1 MDEDIN
7 LSLDEI
13 IRKRHVAHPKARSA
27 PAGAGGKQPKA
38 VGGAGPRGGGT
49 FREENGGY
57 RGATKPRPVRDA
69 RYKIIRNKRAKIR
82 DARDHLT
89 EQKLGRVERYRHQ
102 KRGRQLLEHGFRALM
117 LPPSPPRGALAAL
130 SSNQRNIGGYGPA
143 EHLQVQLHNRRR
155 YVEPEYIP
163 GVHTGMVPQP
173 APLSMSALPHFRGNR
188 HISLMAVDDEDMDDD
203 EEDEYEAYGVLE
215 VDRLAM
221 SKSLGSGGGGGG
233 LLNASRTLH
242 NDMYAL
248 PSSIPPFPRF
258 RTVRATG
265 NTIASATSA
274 GTAGSN
280 GSSMLSYSAARP
292 SSSTVHSDDPFDHY
306 EVNQRPNMSVPPP
319 PLPVSSSSSSRP
331 LRSILRTRPS
341 TTPPPTGNGGAGVPA
356 NLSPSMRAR
365 LERAPNPNKSM
376 GIFAHNFNGDP
387 PIKNYRTRTPSPPPP
402 PTLTTGY
409 RIVVS
414 NLHPSVTQL
423 DIKELFED
431 IGDLLE
437 SRLVRPGIA
446 EVIYRNLKDAER
458 AVDAYHNRQLDGQ
471 PMNCLLVNPRATY
484 KPTATTTSTA
494 MKYGR

>member
-13 IRKRHVAHPKARSA
+13 IRKRHVAHPKARPA

-57 RGATKPRPVRDA
+57 RGATKPRPVVDA

-89 EQKLGRVERYRHQ
+89 EQKLGRVERYRQQ
-102 KRGRQLLEHGFRALM
+102 KRGRQLLEHGFRSLM

-173 APLSMSALPHFRGNR
+173 AALSMSALPHFRGNR
-188 HISLMAVDDEDMDDD
+188 HISLMDVDDEDMDDD
-203 EEDEYEAYGVLE
+203 EDDEDEAYGVLE

-221 SKSLGSGGGGGG
+221 SKSLGGGGGGGG

-274 GTAGSN
+274 GTASSN

-319 PLPVSSSSSSRP
+319 PLPVSSSSSRP

-341 TTPPPTGNGGAGVPA
+341 TSPPPTGNGGAGVPA

-376 GIFAHNFNGDP
+376 GIFAHNFNVDP
-387 PIKNYRTRTPSPPPP
+387 PMKSYRTRSPSPPPP

-414 NLHPSVTQL
+414 NLHPSVTQI
-423 DIKELFED
+423 DIK
-431 IGDLLE
+431 
-437 SRLVRPGIA
+437 VRK
-446 EVIYRNLKDAER
+446 R
-458 AVDAYHNRQLDGQ
+458 
-471 PMNCLLVNPRATY
+471 
-484 KPTATTTSTA
+484 
-494 MKYGR
+494 